1 MVRQVPPEI
10 WWLVIDCLGEARE
23 YKTLINCML
32 VNRRWHER
40 STKYLSHVIFDS
52 QNSVASLALS
62 RGQYI
67 GRRWAGPSRVSIVGE
82 GARVDQRTLI
92 QHLGTFAQMLAGRWT
107 QVNSLVIERAKL
119 SVSMLPSI
127 CLDFAAWDSISTLV
141 LRNVEFPT
149 AAMLSS
155 LLNSLPGLCDL
166 TCGDVLFAEQP
177 RRSPRELHARIGT
190 LTMSSIQ
197 LDPDDHPL
205 TRAYVLLVGFL
216 CAVGIGSNTMAL
228 DLKLGSAF
236 HATTA
241 RDMATQ
247 KLLDDGA
254 YYLRKLQLHVPLREP
269 LSDVPQPSCNYP
281 LLDISELA
289 QVRHISMDIYL
300 SDSLT
305 PYSFDSLCK
314 FLSGVTSDDISLITL
329 DFHLP
334 DTGTP
339 EQIRA
344 IAEGLVINGFPKID
358 EVLSR
363 PIFATLQRV
372 FMSAI
377 QPTRTRMPT
386 EYRPNW
392 ELYLPNLVERDLV
405 WVDWG
410 FDF

>member
-1 MVRQVPPEI
+1 MPNISGHAITAIRSRTAPHVRDGYPEPAEVFSQETNPHGRGSHDTRSISDDENIRKHTLFSLNVLDRTAGLAEHILTMVRQVPPEI

-127 CLDFAAWDSISTLV
+127 CLNFAAWDSISTLV

-149 AAMLSS
+149 AAMLTS

-177 RRSPRELHARIGT
+177 RRSPRELHAQIGT

-197 LDPDDHPL
+197 LDPDDH
-205 TRAYVLLVGFL
+205 
-216 CAVGIGSNTMAL
+216 CANHCLM
-228 DLKLGSAF
+228 
-236 HATTA
+236 
-241 RDMATQ
+241 
-247 KLLDDGA
+247 
-254 YYLRKLQLHVPLREP
+254 
-269 LSDVPQPSCNYP
+269 
-281 LLDISELA
+281 
-289 QVRHISMDIYL
+289 YL
-300 SDSLT
+300 SRAAT
-305 PYSFDSLCK
+305 

-405 WVDWG
+405 WYG
-410 FDF
+410 